1 MSITNKL
8 NQTNAQKF
16 NTGKKNS
23 LIHGKNITFHN
34 GVTIYNEANA
44 YLEKHEISIN
54 LTISSPISGVM
65 LMLLLL
71 SLRASDVDA
80 PSDL

>member
-1 MSITNKL
+1 MKQPRFYKGKETN
-8 NQTNAQKF
+8 
-16 NTGKKNS
+16 
-23 LIHGKNITFHN
+23 
-34 GVTIYNEANA
+34 
-44 YLEKHEISIN
+44 IN

-65 LMLLLL
+65 LILLLL

>member
-1 MSITNKL
+1 VLCIKSIINVNSVQFIMKQPRFYKGKETN
-8 NQTNAQKF
+8 
-16 NTGKKNS
+16 
-23 LIHGKNITFHN
+23 
-34 GVTIYNEANA
+34 
-44 YLEKHEISIN
+44 IN

-65 LMLLLL
+65 LILLLL